1 MSACVFR
8 MARWDGALNCART
21 RQKPSY
27 PEWASA
33 GKSTTDE
40 TQYAA
45 YLATRLHATDD
56 LGLLLGSRVID
67 WHRDIEDKP
76 YNAKQTKTKESET
89 GVYIPYA
96 GVVYDVNETWSLYAS
111 YTKIFNPQ
119 SS

>member
-1 MSACVFR
+1 
-8 MARWDGALNCART
+8 
-21 RQKPSY
+21 
-27 PEWASA
+27 
-33 GKSTTDE
+33 
-40 TQYAA
+40 
-45 YLATRLHATDD
+45 
-56 LGLLLGSRVID
+56 LLGSRVID